1 MPQLVLRSGA
11 LTIDQHQQPSCCSKV
26 RPVSDECQGLTAAT
40 RGLSASDDSV
50 VYRSTCFAQWR
61 HLFTPAHIFIID
73 CNGDIFITFMAVI
86 VRLKINRSLLQRY
99 Q

>member
-1 MPQLVLRSGA
+1 MPLLVRRSGA
-11 LTIDQHQQPSCCSKV
+11 PTIDQHQQPSCRPKV
-26 RPVSDECQGLTAAT
+26 LPVSDEYQGLN
-40 RGLSASDDSV
+40 RHGGLSASDDFV